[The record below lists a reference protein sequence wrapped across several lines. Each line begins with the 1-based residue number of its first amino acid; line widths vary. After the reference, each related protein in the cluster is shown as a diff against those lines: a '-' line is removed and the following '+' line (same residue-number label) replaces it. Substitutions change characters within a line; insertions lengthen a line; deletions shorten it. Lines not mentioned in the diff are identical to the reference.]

1 MIEFNCFNRKA
12 DGTPVVRDLEV
23 MAFAEAQV
31 GDYRPELLKTPGK
44 VNALHFVENYLNT
57 VVEVQNI
64 LTAVPGMEI
73 DGITVFRDAVIKVR
87 ED

>member
-44 VNALHFVENYLNT
+44 VNLVKSTLS
-57 VVEVQNI
+57 I
-64 LTAVPGMEI
+64 LLRI
-73 DGITVFRDAVIKVR
+73 ISILWLRFRIS
-87 ED
+87 